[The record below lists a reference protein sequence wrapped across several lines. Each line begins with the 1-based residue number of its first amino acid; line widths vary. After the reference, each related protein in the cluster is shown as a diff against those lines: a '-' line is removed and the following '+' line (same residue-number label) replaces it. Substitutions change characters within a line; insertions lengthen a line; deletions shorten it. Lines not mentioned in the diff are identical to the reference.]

1 MPDEEVDQLLT
12 QAELRLKAAQH
23 LLMNE
28 YYDDAVSR
36 AYYSMYFAATALLL
50 ARNIQV
56 KTHRGLVARFGQ
68 EFVEKGLVE
77 KHFGRILRIAMELRS
92 EADYSISRE
101 ISEEEAAVTVDDA
114 ERFLAKAKEVIAELR
129 KSLADYDD
137 CN

>member
-1 MPDEEVDQLLT
+1 LPDEEIYQLLA
-12 QAELRLKAAQH
+12 QAELRLEAAQY
-23 LLMNE
+23 LLMNK

-50 ARNIQV
+50 AKNIQV

-68 EFVEKGLVE
+68 EFVERGFME

-101 ISEEEAAVTVDDA
+101 ISKEEAAVTVDDA
-114 ERFLAKAKEVIAELR
+114 EKFLTKAKEVFAELENGR
-129 KSLADYDD
+129 KR
-137 CN
+137 

>member
-12 QAELRLKAAQH
+12 QDELRLKAAQH

-56 KTHRGLVARFGQ
+56 RLNRKRRQNNQINVFYSY
-68 EFVEKGLVE
+68 
-77 KHFGRILRIAMELRS
+77 RIRVMMN
-92 EADYSISRE
+92 Y
-101 ISEEEAAVTVDDA
+101 
-114 ERFLAKAKEVIAELR
+114 
-129 KSLADYDD
+129 
-137 CN
+137 

>member
-1 MPDEEVDQLLT
+1 
-12 QAELRLKAAQH
+12 
-23 LLMNE
+23 MND

-50 ARNIQV
+50 ARNIQA

-68 EFVEKGLVE
+68 KFVEKGLVE